1 MIASNRRLRKTNI
14 PFRTVA
20 CRKTSYRTKNLLSSL
35 LKRSAS
41 SVATTIVGFT
51 VGPVAFDESLADAL
65 GLLSALGAGQRFTR
79 GGLRHS
85 TREPNPVPGDP
96 EPNERHTRDNS
107 RGTLREA
114 RAPAACALGAQ

>member
-1 MIASNRRLRKTNI
+1 STLAYCAS
-14 PFRTVA
+14 
-20 CRKTSYRTKNLLSSL
+20 
-35 LKRSAS
+35 
-41 SVATTIVGFT
+41 ATTIVGFT

-85 TREPNPVPGDP
+85 TCEPNPVPGDP
-96 EPNERHTRDNS
+96 EPNERHKRDNS

-114 RAPAACALGAQ
+114 RGMSATFPAIRFPAQVSNRARSEEHTS